1 MGTEEGEAM
10 AEVIVFPK
18 VPKAKVSE
26 QTKAAIKAAVDQY
39 DKVHKGEE
47 IKEIKR
53 RNEIRN
59 EAEFNL
65 LKEWVQKKEK
75 QWLK

>member
-1 MGTEEGEAM
+1 MSVWFTNRKE
-10 AEVIVFPK
+10 
-18 VPKAKVSE
+18 
-26 QTKAAIKAAVDQY
+26 TKAAIKAAVDQY
-39 DKVHKGEE
+39 DKVHAKDKK
-47 IKEIKR
+47 IKAIKR

-65 LKEWVQKKEK
+65 LKNWVQKKEK

>member
-1 MGTEEGEAM
+1 MSVLFTNE
-10 AEVIVFPK
+10 K
-18 VPKAKVSE
+18 